1 MEPFTILVVDNE
13 PDVLRFMRQLLEG
26 SGYAVLTAPGGEQ
39 ALLTLE
45 RRPEPPDLAILDL
58 IMPGMDGFG
67 LAEQITARW
76 PGVPIIFV
84 SGSREPQAQVQA
96 IRRFAEDYVTK
107 PFDSET
113 LLARIERVLRRASP
127 PEEPKA
133 AGAAR
138 ISLTVRQLQ
147 VLDLLA
153 KGQTDQQIATR
164 LHIAAPTVQFH
175 TAGIYRKLK
184 AHNRAEA
191 VARAHRL
198 GILTS
203 RG

>member
-1 MEPFTILVVDNE
+1 MEPLTILVVDNE

-39 ALLTLE
+39 ALHILE
-45 RRPEPPDLAILDL
+45 QSREPPALAILDL
-58 IMPGMDGFG
+58 IMPGMDGFA
-67 LAEQITARW
+67 LAEQITGRW

-96 IRRFAEDYVTK
+96 IRRYAEDYVTK
-107 PFDSET
+107 PFDSEA
-113 LLARIERVLRRASP
+113 LLARIERVLRRANP

-133 AGAAR
+133 AETER
-138 ISLTVRQLQ
+138 ISLTDRQHQ
-147 VLDLLA
+147 VLELLA
-153 KGQTDQQIATR
+153 QGQTDQQIAAR
-164 LHIAAPTVQFH
+164 LHIATATVQFH
-175 TAGIYRKLK
+175 TAGIYRKLQ

-198 GILTS
+198 GILTD